1 MDNLDIY
8 IIFLKYKVYLFYY
21 KFLKWLYNMLETDYK
36 KKSDE
41 SQWHSLDSVK
51 LECNQDS
58 SLLHDKYKDL

>member
-1 MDNLDIY
+1 MDNLDIF
-8 IIFLKYKVYLFYY
+8 ISFLKYKVYLFYY
-21 KFLKWLYNMLETDYK
+21 KFLKWLYNMLETDY

>member
-1 MDNLDIY
+1 MDNLDIF
-8 IIFLKYKVYLFYY
+8 ISFLKYKVYLFYY

-41 SQWHSLDSVK
+41 SQWHSLDSVI